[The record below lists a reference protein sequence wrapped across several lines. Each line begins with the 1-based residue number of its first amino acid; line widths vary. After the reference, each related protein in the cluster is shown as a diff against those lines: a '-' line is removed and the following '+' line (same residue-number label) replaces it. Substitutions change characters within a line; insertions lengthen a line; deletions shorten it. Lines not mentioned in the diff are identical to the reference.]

1 MLKCYKTYGNIARI
15 YGSIVRIH
23 GNIGKTHGNIVGILS
38 KNGDYER
45 LSLNNLSVVIC
56 LLLNES
62 IAGWLLINKLEI
74 GV

>member
-23 GNIGKTHGNIVGILS
+23 GNIGKTYGNIVDILS

-56 LLLNES
+56 LLLNKS
-62 IAGWLLINKLEI
+62 IAGWLLIIN
-74 GV
+74 